1 MGEAWKVRPL
11 HHVLL
16 LQGDDG
22 EIGPRGL
29 PGESVSVQGVS
40 VQGVGSKRVGMRRAL
55 GMPEEGHRYERDT
68 FSFTYACLI
77 LSSLSVGTSRS
88 PWP

>member
-1 MGEAWKVRPL
+1 MWGALKPPLPIFQGDTGVHGLPGPPGEDGERVSVARAGAGMGEAWKVRPL

-29 PGESVSVQGVS
+29 PGESVSVQGVRL
-40 VQGVGSKRVGMRRAL
+40 QGCG
-55 GMPEEGHRYERDT
+55 EGGWE
-68 FSFTYACLI
+68 
-77 LSSLSVGTSRS
+77 
-88 PWP
+88 